1 MTKLF
6 NNIVSAALLGLGVLP
21 IVALSQAHA
30 ATWF

>member
-6 NNIVSAALLGLGVLP
+6 NNILSAALLTLGALPVL
-21 IVALSQAHA
+21 ALSQAQA